1 MKASIVFATGLML
14 AAGVVAGSINVA
26 QAGEG
31 GAAGSISAQF
41 TTTGNNL
48 TATAG
53 AVAVGKSGAFT
64 TARTTAADIS
74 AVAVGNGGVLTVNG
88 INAAIVDYT
97 VTEEANGVGAALVTQ
112 QANTFTSAPTLN
124 LLPTSPTTGVTLP

>member
-1 MKASIVFATGLML
+1 MKVSIIFATGLML
-14 AAGVVAGSINVA
+14 ATGVVAGSINVA

-41 TTTGNNL
+41 TATGNNL

-74 AVAVGNGGVLTVNG
+74 AVAVGNGGVLAVNG
-88 INAAIVDYT
+88 INAAIVDY
-97 VTEEANGVGAALVTQ
+97 AVTQ
-112 QANTFTSAPTLN
+112 EAGGVLGTLQGNTFTSAPTLN
-124 LLPTSPTTGVTLP
+124 LLPGNTTGVTIP